1 MKIENHQR
9 RLHSKPSK
17 PPRRAMVLVIV
28 LVVIAV
34 LTLASYTFS
43 ELMLTEHQA
52 TRVVARQAQ
61 ARALAESGAEMVRI
75 FVQQTSDA
83 ISQAGGTYDN
93 ATQFQGVVVYDDGTS
108 KGRGRFSVV
117 APRIENGS
125 VTGVRFGLEN
135 ESARLNINALA
146 ALEQQKPGVG
156 KQLLMALPGMDDATS
171 DAILDWLDADDDP
184 RPNGAESSY
193 YSGLNPPYMPKNG
206 PLDTI
211 EELLLVRGVTPQL
224 LFGADANRNGFID
237 AGEQKLPQIAD
248 SANADPETNRGWAAY
263 LTLYGKES
271 NLQPDDTLK
280 FDLNSSDLQGLHDDL
295 ASVFSDEWVNFII
308 AYRLYGGTTP
318 PATSSNG
325 GSGTPSSSGSSSG
338 TTPMNSAG
346 GPYRNNPLPDSRQV
360 RSPFQL
366 VALLQAP
373 GGGGGGGGG
382 GGRGGGGGGGGGQ
395 GGGGG
400 GGRGGAGPGAAG
412 GGGGGGGGRGGGGG
426 GGRGGG
432 GGGRGGQGG
441 GGRGGGRGGPGGGAQ
456 GGRQGGGRTQ
466 GGRQNNNGNG
476 SNGSNGTD
484 NSEEMTADQIP
495 AELLDLTK
503 QGSHKFTSVLD
514 LVGVIININPSSTTS
529 GTSTTGGTG
538 TTGGN
543 QQSQGNTMAQG
554 NSGTQSA
561 GAGTGTGTTNGQ
573 QKPIKVTAAFPDDPS
588 QAGQYLP
595 QLLDHVTVANSGTV
609 PPAFPG
615 RININQASKT
625 ILLGVPGMTSDIID
639 QIVSSREPEF
649 TGQHPEQQYETWLYT
664 QGIVPLT
671 TMKELQPFITT
682 GGSVFR
688 GQIVGFFDDGGPS
701 HRVEVVVDSSP
712 VSADNAVT
720 LTSPNT
726 ANTTDPTATQG
737 TSGTDPSS
745 SSGSSTGSSSSTST
759 TTTTTTQPVIGVP
772 RILFWRDISHLG
784 RGFSLDTLM
793 GN

>member
-1 MKIENHQR
+1 
-9 RLHSKPSK
+9 
-17 PPRRAMVLVIV
+17 MVLVIV

-237 AGEQKLPQIAD
+237 AGEQNLPQIAD

-325 GSGTPSSSGSSSG
+325 SSGTPSSSGSSSG

-346 GPYRNNPLPDSRQV
+346 GPYQKSPPSDSRQI

-382 GGRGGGGGGGGGQ
+382 GRGGGGGGGGGGQ

-400 GGRGGAGPGAAG
+400 GGRGGAAGPGA
-412 GGGGGGGGRGGGGG
+412 GGGGGGGRGGGGG
-426 GGRGGG
+426 GG

-441 GGRGGGRGGPGGGAQ
+441 GGRGGGAGGRGGGRGGPGGGAQ
-456 GGRQGGGRTQ
+456 GGRQGGRTQ
-466 GGRQNNNGNG
+466 GG
-476 SNGSNGTD
+476 
-484 NSEEMTADQIP
+484 A
-495 AELLDLTK
+495 K
-503 QGSHKFTSVLD
+503 
-514 LVGVIININPSSTTS
+514 
-529 GTSTTGGTG
+529 
-538 TTGGN
+538 
-543 QQSQGNTMAQG
+543 
-554 NSGTQSA
+554 
-561 GAGTGTGTTNGQ
+561 
-573 QKPIKVTAAFPDDPS
+573 
-588 QAGQYLP
+588 
-595 QLLDHVTVANSGTV
+595 
-609 PPAFPG
+609 
-615 RININQASKT
+615 
-625 ILLGVPGMTSDIID
+625 
-639 QIVSSREPEF
+639 
-649 TGQHPEQQYETWLYT
+649 
-664 QGIVPLT
+664 
-671 TMKELQPFITT
+671 
-682 GGSVFR
+682 
-688 GQIVGFFDDGGPS
+688 
-701 HRVEVVVDSSP
+701 
-712 VSADNAVT
+712 
-720 LTSPNT
+720 
-726 ANTTDPTATQG
+726 
-737 TSGTDPSS
+737 
-745 SSGSSTGSSSSTST
+745 T
-759 TTTTTTQPVIGVP
+759 TTAMEATEAMVPTTQKK
-772 RILFWRDISHLG
+772 
-784 RGFSLDTLM
+784 
-793 GN
+793 